1 MDDIKWEMSENSL
14 DIQSPREWLRIGSD
28 GAILN
33 LHNLTEEDRK
43 LVERYRDILENIIG
57 IKIIIEEVPTD
68 G

>member
-14 DIQSPREWLRIGSD
+14 DIQSPREWLHIGSD